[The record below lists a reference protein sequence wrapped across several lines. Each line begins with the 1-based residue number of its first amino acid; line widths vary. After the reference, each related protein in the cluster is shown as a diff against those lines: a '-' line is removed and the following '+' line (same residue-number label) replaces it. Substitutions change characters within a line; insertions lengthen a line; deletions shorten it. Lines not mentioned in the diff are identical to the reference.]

1 MADAPIEVALYPR
14 KRRRV
19 WLRITVAL
27 VAILLLALAAEV
39 IYDCTTASSME
50 EEIATTP
57 RDPDTGI
64 VVGAEPRE
72 YKADGDRACLLLHG
86 FSSSPADFGE
96 LAPTLHAEG
105 VHVLAPLLPGHG
117 RSPADLRG
125 TKRAAWTRA
134 AEEAFDYLAAHHG
147 NVDVVGFSMG
157 GTLALH
163 LARTRT
169 PRRVVLWGAF
179 FEVPYKWHYVLP
191 VEWWARVIVPI
202 VRYVHKAPEAT
213 NVNDKS
219 QIGRFPFYRHLS
231 TRGSLELFAL
241 AQRVSA
247 EAPDV
252 AVPVL
257 MLHGTGDE
265 TASPK
270 AAREYFAALGSAEK
284 KAIWYDRSN
293 HILGWD
299 FDREAVVRDT
309 VAFLAR

>member
-1 MADAPIEVALYPR
+1 MDEAPIEVYLHPR

-19 WLRITVAL
+19 WLRAAL
-27 VAILLLALAAEV
+27 ALLAAFLLALAAEV
-39 IYDCTTASSME
+39 IYDHVTASSME

-64 VVGAEPRE
+64 VLGAEPQE
-72 YKADGDRACLLLHG
+72 YKTDGARACLLLHG

-96 LAPTLHAEG
+96 LPRTLHAQG

-117 RSPADLRG
+117 RSPADLRK
-125 TKRAAWTRA
+125 TSRAAWTRA
-134 AEEAFDYLAAHHG
+134 AEEAFDHLAAHHRS
-147 NVDVVGFSMG
+147 VDVVGFSMG

-163 LARTRT
+163 LARARK
-169 PRRVVLWGAF
+169 PRRVALWGAF

-202 VRYVHKAPEAT
+202 VRYVRKAPEAT

-219 QIGRFPFYRHLS
+219 QIGKFPFYRHLS

-241 AQRVSA
+241 AQRVFA

-257 MLHGTGDE
+257 MLHGTGDQ
-265 TASPK
+265 TASPE
-270 AAREYFAALGSAEK
+270 AARAYFAALGSEKK

-299 FDREAVVRDT
+299 LDREAVVRDT
-309 VAFLAR
+309 VAFLTR